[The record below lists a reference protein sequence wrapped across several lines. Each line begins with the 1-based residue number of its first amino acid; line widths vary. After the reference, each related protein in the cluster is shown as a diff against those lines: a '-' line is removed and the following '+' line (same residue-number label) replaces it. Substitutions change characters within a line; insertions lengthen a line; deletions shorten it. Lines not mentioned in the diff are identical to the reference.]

1 MKKLYQQPEM
11 EILRLTLKDC
21 ITDFETVSGVGSL
34 GDYIGDIM
42 SDPGFEDGVE
52 DEW

>member
-21 ITDFETVSGVGSL
+21 ITDFESIGDVD
-34 GDYIGDIM
+34 DYIGNIM